1 MRNQRANKRKNSK
14 FPLLAILFS
23 AIALVLVIM
32 SFLLLSKDQEC
43 VINYEGEH
51 LDSRATKIKRHFWEK
66 DTKNDKD
73 NFSYEIETEL
83 NFKGE
88 EQECKIDLANPHC
101 NTLLMYVELSLE
113 DEEVFFTSGLIRP
126 GEKIEKITPDKKLPE
141 GDFKGYAVIC
151 AVDPETEEFT
161 GFLEQQVNIRVRK

>member
-73 NFSYEIETEL
+73 N
-83 NFKGE
+83 
-88 EQECKIDLANPHC
+88 
-101 NTLLMYVELSLE
+101 
-113 DEEVFFTSGLIRP
+113 
-126 GEKIEKITPDKKLPE
+126 
-141 GDFKGYAVIC
+141 
-151 AVDPETEEFT
+151 
-161 GFLEQQVNIRVRK
+161 